1 MGNIFFCNCFGAY
14 SCLNCHKKQ
23 MRRDGFFYL
32 LADRFREFICFFLMN
47 KKSESIDWVIHDVDN
62 YLHDI
67 CLFKITVFVF
77 KWSIAMSKRLYL
89 IYKINDDLSERQ
101 FIFEHCLAVRCNFL
115 DETSPPALAKKFNIF
130 YILMRNNNCAKGHW
144 L

>member
-1 MGNIFFCNCFGAY
+1 
-14 SCLNCHKKQ
+14 
-23 MRRDGFFYL
+23 
-32 LADRFREFICFFLMN
+32 
-47 KKSESIDWVIHDVDN
+47 
-62 YLHDI
+62 
-67 CLFKITVFVF
+67 
-77 KWSIAMSKRLYL
+77 MSKRLYL